1 MIFKKLK
8 QKRER
13 KNQEKSYAARF
24 DSVLINNK
32 VTHQNI
38 GGKIGYVMKEI
49 SPKELE
55 NEIRKLNIACCNF
68 MKRRDDLCNNFLNND
83 ILDDVV
89 AFCLNEEEGWKKMQD
104 KRRHIL
110 KPIVKQQNIKF
121 YYVKVWSNGPF
132 KSDAQAGM
140 YGYVIASDEID
151 KYIKAK
157 DVKEESIWI

>member
-13 KNQEKSYAARF
+13 KIQEKSYAARF
-24 DSVLINNK
+24 DRVLISNK

-55 NEIRKLNIACCNF
+55 SEMRNLNVACCNF
-68 MKRRDDLCNNFLNND
+68 MERREDLCNNFLN
-83 ILDDVV
+83 
-89 AFCLNEEEGWKKMQD
+89 EEDGCKKMLD
-104 KRRHIL
+104 KRRRIL
-110 KPIVKQQNIKF
+110 KHIVKEQNIKF

-132 KSDAQAGM
+132 KAGDNGAF
-140 YGYVIASDEID
+140 YGYVIASDECSE
-151 KYIKAK
+151 YIKAK
-157 DVKEESIWI
+157 DVKEEPIWI

>member
-1 MIFKKLK
+1 MIFEKLK
-8 QKRER
+8 QKREI
-13 KNQEKSYAARF
+13 KKQEKNYTLHYDR
-24 DSVLINNK
+24 VLINNK

-38 GGKIGYVMKEI
+38 GGKIGYVMREI
-49 SPKELE
+49 NPKELE
-55 NEIRKLNIACCNF
+55 SEIRNLNIACCNF
-68 MKRRDDLCNNFLNND
+68 MKRREDICNNFL
-83 ILDDVV
+83 
-89 AFCLNEEEGWKKMQD
+89 LNEEDGLKKIQD

-110 KPIVKQQNIKF
+110 KPIVKKQNIKF

-157 DVKEESIWI
+157 DVKEE

>member
-1 MIFKKLK
+1 MIFEKLK
-8 QKRER
+8 QKR
-13 KNQEKSYAARF
+13 KIKKQEKNYTLHYDR
-24 DSVLINNK
+24 VLINNK

-38 GGKIGYVMKEI
+38 GGKIGYIMREI
-49 SPKELE
+49 NPKELE
-55 NEIRKLNIACCNF
+55 SEIRNLNIACCNF
-68 MKRRDDLCNNFLNND
+68 MKRREDICNNL
-83 ILDDVV
+83 L
-89 AFCLNEEEGWKKMQD
+89 LNEEDGLKKIQD

-110 KPIVKQQNIKF
+110 KPIVKEQNIKF

-132 KSDAQAGM
+132 KSNAQAGM

>member
-13 KNQEKSYAARF
+13 KIQEKSYAARF
-24 DSVLINNK
+24 DRVLINNK
-32 VTHQNI
+32 VTNQNI
-38 GGKIGYVMKEI
+38 GGKIGYVMKEV

-55 NEIRKLNIACCNF
+55 NEMRNLNIACCNF
-68 MKRRDDLCNNFLNND
+68 MKRREDICNNL
-83 ILDDVV
+83 L
-89 AFCLNEEEGWKKMQD
+89 LNEEEGWKKMQD

-110 KPIVKQQNIKF
+110 KPVVKEQNIKF

-132 KSDAQAGM
+132 KAGDNGAF

>member
-13 KNQEKSYAARF
+13 KIQEKSYAARF
-24 DSVLINNK
+24 DRVLISNK
-32 VTHQNI
+32 VVHQNI
-38 GGKIGYVMKEI
+38 GGKIGYVMREI

-55 NEIRKLNIACCNF
+55 SEMRKLNIACCNF
-68 MKRRDDLCNNFLNND
+68 MKRRGDLCNNFLNNM
-83 ILDDVV
+83 
-89 AFCLNEEEGWKKMQD
+89 NEDEGWKKMQD

-110 KPIVKQQNIKF
+110 KPIVKEQNIKF

-132 KSDAQAGM
+132 KAGNNGAF
-140 YGYVIASDEID
+140 YGYVIASDEYSE
-151 KYIKAK
+151 YIKAK

>member
-8 QKRER
+8 EKRER
-13 KNQEKSYAARF
+13 KIQEKSYAARF
-24 DSVLINNK
+24 DRVLINNK

-55 NEIRKLNIACCNF
+55 NEMRNLNIACCNF

-89 AFCLNEEEGWKKMQD
+89 AFCLNEEESWKKMQD

-132 KSDAQAGM
+132 KAGDNGAF

-151 KYIKAK
+151 KYIS
-157 DVKEESIWI
+157 VKNEGRWI

>member
-1 MIFKKLK
+1 MIFEKLK
-8 QKRER
+8 QKR
-13 KNQEKSYAARF
+13 KIKKQEKNYTLHYDR
-24 DSVLINNK
+24 VLINNK

-38 GGKIGYVMKEI
+38 GGKIGYIMREI
-49 SPKELE
+49 NPKELE
-55 NEIRKLNIACCNF
+55 SEIRNLNIACCNF
-68 MKRRDDLCNNFLNND
+68 MKRREDICNNL
-83 ILDDVV
+83 L
-89 AFCLNEEEGWKKMQD
+89 LNEEDGLKKIQD

-110 KPIVKQQNIKF
+110 KPIVKEQNIKF

-157 DVKEESIWI
+157 DVKEESKWI

>member
-13 KNQEKSYAARF
+13 KIQEKNYAEHF
-24 DSVLINNK
+24 DRVLISNK

-38 GGKIGYVMKEI
+38 GGKMGYVMREI

-55 NEIRKLNIACCNF
+55 SEIRNLNIACCNF
-68 MKRRDDLCNNFLNND
+68 MKRREDLFNNFL
-83 ILDDVV
+83 
-89 AFCLNEEEGWKKMQD
+89 LNEEDGWKKMQD

-110 KPIVKQQNIKF
+110 KPIVKEQNIKF

-132 KSDAQAGM
+132 KSGYNDAF
-140 YGYVIASDEID
+140 YGYMIASDEYSE
-151 KYIKAK
+151 YIKAK
-157 DVKEESIWI
+157 DVKEEPIWI

>member
-13 KNQEKSYAARF
+13 KIQEKSYAARF
-24 DSVLINNK
+24 DRVLISNK
-32 VTHQNI
+32 VVHQNI
-38 GGKIGYVMKEI
+38 GGKIGYVMREI

-55 NEIRKLNIACCNF
+55 SEMRKLNIACCNF
-68 MKRRDDLCNNFLNND
+68 MKRRGDLCNNFLNNM
-83 ILDDVV
+83 
-89 AFCLNEEEGWKKMQD
+89 NEDEGWKKMQD

-110 KPIVKQQNIKF
+110 KPIVKEQNIKF

-132 KSDAQAGM
+132 KSGDNGAF
-140 YGYVIASDEID
+140 YGYVIASDEYSE
-151 KYIKAK
+151 YIKTK

>member
-13 KNQEKSYAARF
+13 KIQEKSYAERF
-24 DSVLINNK
+24 DRVLINNK

-38 GGKIGYVMKEI
+38 GGKIGYVMKEV

-55 NEIRKLNIACCNF
+55 NEMRNLNIACCNF
-68 MKRRDDLCNNFLNND
+68 MKRREDICNNFL
-83 ILDDVV
+83 
-89 AFCLNEEEGWKKMQD
+89 LNEEDGWKKMKD

-110 KPIVKQQNIKF
+110 KPIVKKQNIKF

-132 KSDAQAGM
+132 KSNAKAGM
-140 YGYVIASDEID
+140 YGYVITSDEID
-151 KYIKAK
+151 KYIS
-157 DVKEESIWI
+157 VKNEGRWI

>member
-1 MIFKKLK
+1 MIFKKLR

-13 KNQEKSYAARF
+13 KIQEKNYAEHF
-24 DSVLINNK
+24 DRVLISNK

-38 GGKIGYVMKEI
+38 GGKIGYIMKEV

-55 NEIRKLNIACCNF
+55 SEIKNLNIACCNF
-68 MKRRDDLCNNFLNND
+68 MKRREDLFNNFL
-83 ILDDVV
+83 
-89 AFCLNEEEGWKKMQD
+89 LNEEDGWKKMQD

-110 KPIVKQQNIKF
+110 KPIVKEQNIKF

-132 KSDAQAGM
+132 KSGDNGAF

-151 KYIKAK
+151 KYIKTK

>member
-8 QKRER
+8 EKRER
-13 KNQEKSYAARF
+13 KIQENGYTAHF
-24 DSVLINNK
+24 DRVLISNK

-38 GGKIGYVMKEI
+38 GSRIGYIMREI
-49 SPKELE
+49 NPKELE
-55 NEIRKLNIACCNF
+55 SEIRNLNIACCNF
-68 MKRRDDLCNNFLNND
+68 MKRREDICNNL
-83 ILDDVV
+83 L
-89 AFCLNEEEGWKKMQD
+89 LNEEDGLKKIQD

-110 KPIVKQQNIKF
+110 KPIVKEQNIKF

>member
-1 MIFKKLK
+1 MIFKKLR

-13 KNQEKSYAARF
+13 KIQEKSYAARF
-24 DSVLINNK
+24 DRVLINNK

-38 GGKIGYVMKEI
+38 GGKIRYVMKEVN
-49 SPKELE
+49 PKELE
-55 NEIRKLNIACCNF
+55 SEMRNLNIACCNF
-68 MKRRDDLCNNFLNND
+68 MKRREDLCNNFLNN
-83 ILDDVV
+83 
-89 AFCLNEEEGWKKMQD
+89 LNEEDCWKKIQD

-110 KPIVKQQNIKF
+110 KPIVKEQNIKF

-132 KSDAQAGM
+132 KAGDNSAF

>member
-13 KNQEKSYAARF
+13 KIQEKSYAARF
-24 DSVLINNK
+24 DRVLISNK

-49 SPKELE
+49 SPKEFE
-55 NEIRKLNIACCNF
+55 DNARNLNIACTEF
-68 MKRRDDLCNNFLNND
+68 MERREDLCNNFLNND

-89 AFCLNEEEGWKKMQD
+89 SLCMNEEEGWKKMQD

-110 KPIVKQQNIKF
+110 KPIVKEQNIKF

-132 KSDAQAGM
+132 KAGDNVAF

-151 KYIKAK
+151 KYIS
-157 DVKEESIWI
+157 VKNEGRWI

>member
-13 KNQEKSYAARF
+13 KIQEKSYAARF
-24 DSVLINNK
+24 DRVLINNK

-49 SPKELE
+49 SSKELE
-55 NEIRKLNIACCNF
+55 NEIRNLNIACCNF
-68 MKRRDDLCNNFLNND
+68 MKRREDLCNNFLY
-83 ILDDVV
+83 
-89 AFCLNEEEGWKKMQD
+89 EEDGCKKMQD

-110 KPIVKQQNIKF
+110 KPIVKEQNIKF

-132 KSDAQAGM
+132 KAGDNGAL
-140 YGYVIASDEID
+140 YGYVIVSDEID
-151 KYIKAK
+151 KYIS
-157 DVKEESIWI
+157 VKNEGRWI

>member
-8 QKRER
+8 EKRER
-13 KNQEKSYAARF
+13 KIQEKSYAARF
-24 DSVLINNK
+24 DRVLISNK

-49 SPKELE
+49 NPKELE
-55 NEIRKLNIACCNF
+55 NEMRNLNIACCNF
-68 MKRRDDLCNNFLNND
+68 MKRREDLCNNFLNND
-83 ILDDVV
+83 MMDDIV
-89 AFCLNEEEGWKKMQD
+89 AFCLNEEEGWKKIQD

-110 KPIVKQQNIKF
+110 KPIVKEQNIKF

-132 KSDAQAGM
+132 RSDNNGTF

-151 KYIKAK
+151 KYIS
-157 DVKEESIWI
+157 VENEGRWI

>member
-1 MIFKKLK
+1 MIFKKLR

-13 KNQEKSYAARF
+13 KIQEKSYAARF
-24 DSVLINNK
+24 DRVLISNK

-38 GGKIGYVMKEI
+38 GGKIGYVMREV

-55 NEIRKLNIACCNF
+55 SEMRKLNIACCNF
-68 MKRRDDLCNNFLNND
+68 MKRREDLCNNFLNN
-83 ILDDVV
+83 
-89 AFCLNEEEGWKKMQD
+89 LNEEDGWKKMQD

-110 KPIVKQQNIKF
+110 KPIVKEQNIKF

-132 KSDAQAGM
+132 KAGDNGAF
-140 YGYVIASDEID
+140 YGYVIASDECS

-157 DVKEESIWI
+157 DVKEESVWI

>member
-1 MIFKKLK
+1 MIFKKLR

-13 KNQEKSYAARF
+13 KIQEKSYAARF
-24 DSVLINNK
+24 DRVLISNK
-32 VTHQNI
+32 VAHQNI
-38 GGKIGYVMKEI
+38 GGKIGYVMREI

-55 NEIRKLNIACCNF
+55 SEMRKLNIACCNF
-68 MKRRDDLCNNFLNND
+68 MKRRGDLCNNFLNNM
-83 ILDDVV
+83 
-89 AFCLNEEEGWKKMQD
+89 NEDEGWKKMQD

-110 KPIVKQQNIKF
+110 KPIVKEQNIKF

-132 KSDAQAGM
+132 KAGDNGAF
-140 YGYVIASDEID
+140 YGYVIASDECS

>member
-13 KNQEKSYAARF
+13 KIQEKSYAARF
-24 DSVLINNK
+24 DRVLISNK

-38 GGKIGYVMKEI
+38 GGKIGYVMREI

-55 NEIRKLNIACCNF
+55 SEMRKLNIACCNF
-68 MKRRDDLCNNFLNND
+68 MKRRGDLCNNFLNNM
-83 ILDDVV
+83 
-89 AFCLNEEEGWKKMQD
+89 NEDEGWKKMQD

-110 KPIVKQQNIKF
+110 KPIVKEQNIKF

-132 KSDAQAGM
+132 KAGNNGAF
-140 YGYVIASDEID
+140 YGYVIASDEYSE
-151 KYIKAK
+151 YIKAK

>member
-1 MIFKKLK
+1 MIFEKLK
-8 QKRER
+8 RKREI
-13 KNQEKSYAARF
+13 KKQEKNYTLHYDR
-24 DSVLINNK
+24 VLINNK

-38 GGKIGYVMKEI
+38 GGKIGYIMREI
-49 SPKELE
+49 NPKELE
-55 NEIRKLNIACCNF
+55 SEIRNLNIACCNF
-68 MKRRDDLCNNFLNND
+68 MKRREDICNNL
-83 ILDDVV
+83 L
-89 AFCLNEEEGWKKMQD
+89 LNEEDGLKKIQD
-104 KRRHIL
+104 KRRHIF
-110 KPIVKQQNIKF
+110 KPIVKEQNIKF

>member
-13 KNQEKSYAARF
+13 KIQEKSYSARF
-24 DSVLINNK
+24 DRVLISNK

-38 GGKIGYVMKEI
+38 GGKIGYVMKEV

-55 NEIRKLNIACCNF
+55 NEVRNLNIACCNF
-68 MKRRDDLCNNFLNND
+68 MKRREDICNNFL
-83 ILDDVV
+83 
-89 AFCLNEEEGWKKMQD
+89 LNEEEGLKKMQD

-110 KPIVKQQNIKF
+110 KPIVKEQNIKF

-132 KSDAQAGM
+132 KAGDNGAF

-151 KYIKAK
+151 KYIS
-157 DVKEESIWI
+157 VENEGRWI